1 MPFLCKNVGIIGAG
15 HIALKMASTLAA
27 LPRTHRYAIASREM
41 RKARRFAK
49 EQGFERAYGSYEEL
63 MDDPKVD
70 LIYIATPHAF
80 HFEQAKACILKGK
93 PVLCEKAFTA
103 NAAQAE
109 ELLKLAEEKQVF
121 IAEAIWTRYLPM
133 SRTIAE
139 LVRKGAVGTPYLLS
153 ANLGYAITNRERL
166 VRPELAGGALL
177 DVGVY
182 TLNFAAMVFGT
193 EILSTTSTCV
203 KMDNGLDA
211 QDSITLVYPG
221 ERMAVLNSSMLARS
235 DRQGIIS
242 GDGGHMIIDNINN
255 PQSIKVLDG
264 NYQTVAEYHAPSQ
277 VTGFEYEVNACIEA
291 LDKGLLQTLDMPH
304 DETLRI
310 MRQMD
315 ALRKEWGVRFPFE

>member
-1 MPFLCKNVGIIGAG
+1 MKIYNVGIIGAG

-139 LVRKGAVGTPYLLS
+139 LVRNGAVGTPYLLS

-221 ERMAVLNSSMLARS
+221 ERMAVLNCSMLARS

-277 VTGFEYEVNACIEA
+277 VTGFEYEVNACIDA

>member
-1 MPFLCKNVGIIGAG
+1 MKIYNVGIIGAG

-41 RKARRFAK
+41 RKAMTFAK

-80 HFEQAKACILKGK
+80 HFEQAKASILKGK

>member
-1 MPFLCKNVGIIGAG
+1 MKIYNVGIIGAG

-41 RKARRFAK
+41 RKARTFAK

-80 HFEQAKACILKGK
+80 HFEQAKASILKGK

-139 LVRKGAVGTPYLLS
+139 LVRNGAVGTPYLLS

-235 DRQGIIS
+235 DRHGIIS

-277 VTGFEYEVNACIEA
+277 VTGFEYEVNACIDA

>member
-1 MPFLCKNVGIIGAG
+1 MKIYNVGIIGAG

-70 LIYIATPHAF
+70 LIYIATPHAS

-139 LVRKGAVGTPYLLS
+139 LVRNGAVGTPYLLS

-264 NYQTVAEYHAPSQ
+264 NYQTVAEFHAPSQ

>member
-1 MPFLCKNVGIIGAG
+1 MKIYNVGIIGAG

-315 ALRKEWGVRFPFE
+315 ALRKEWGVCFPFE

>member
-1 MPFLCKNVGIIGAG
+1 MKIYNVGIIGAG

-80 HFEQAKACILKGK
+80 HFEQAKASILKGK

-221 ERMAVLNSSMLARS
+221 ERMAVLNCSMLARS

-277 VTGFEYEVNACIEA
+277 VTGFEYEVNACIDA

-315 ALRKEWGVRFPFE
+315 ALRKEWGVCFPFE

>member
-1 MPFLCKNVGIIGAG
+1 MKIYNVGIIGAG

-80 HFEQAKACILKGK
+80 HFEQAKASILKGK

-277 VTGFEYEVNACIEA
+277 VTGFEYEVNACIDA

-315 ALRKEWGVRFPFE
+315 ALRKEWGVCFPFE

>member
-1 MPFLCKNVGIIGAG
+1 MKIYNVGIIGAG
-15 HIALKMASTLAA
+15 RIALKMASTLAA

-80 HFEQAKACILKGK
+80 HFEQAKASILKGK

-139 LVRKGAVGTPYLLS
+139 LVRNGAVGTPYLLS

-264 NYQTVAEYHAPSQ
+264 NYQTVAEFHAPSQ
-277 VTGFEYEVNACIEA
+277 VTGFEYEVNACIDA

>member
-1 MPFLCKNVGIIGAG
+1 MKIYNVGIIGAG

-41 RKARRFAK
+41 RKAMTFAK

-80 HFEQAKACILKGK
+80 HFEQAKASILKGK

-139 LVRKGAVGTPYLLS
+139 LVRNGAVGTPYLLS

-221 ERMAVLNSSMLARS
+221 ERMAVLNCSMLARS

>member
-1 MPFLCKNVGIIGAG
+1 MKIYNVGIIGAG

-41 RKARRFAK
+41 RKAMTFAK

-277 VTGFEYEVNACIEA
+277 VTGFEYEVNACLEA

-315 ALRKEWGVRFPFE
+315 ALRKEWGVCFPFE

>member
-1 MPFLCKNVGIIGAG
+1 MKIYNVGIIGAG

-103 NAAQAE
+103 NATQAE

-277 VTGFEYEVNACIEA
+277 VTGFEYEVNACIDA

>member
-1 MPFLCKNVGIIGAG
+1 MKIYNVGIIGAG

>member
-1 MPFLCKNVGIIGAG
+1 MKIYNVGIIGAG

-80 HFEQAKACILKGK
+80 HFEQAKASILKGK

-139 LVRKGAVGTPYLLS
+139 LVRNGAVGTPYLLS

-221 ERMAVLNSSMLARS
+221 ERMAVLNCSMLARS

-277 VTGFEYEVNACIEA
+277 VTGFEYEVNACIDA

-315 ALRKEWGVRFPFE
+315 ALRKEWGVCFPFE

>member
-1 MPFLCKNVGIIGAG
+1 MKIYNVGIIGAG

-41 RKARRFAK
+41 RKAMTFAK

>member
-1 MPFLCKNVGIIGAG
+1 MKIYNVGIIGAG

-80 HFEQAKACILKGK
+80 HFEQAKASILKGK

-139 LVRKGAVGTPYLLS
+139 LVRNGAVGTPYLLS

-315 ALRKEWGVRFPFE
+315 ALRKEWGVCFPFE

>member
-1 MPFLCKNVGIIGAG
+1 MKIYNVGIIGAG

-41 RKARRFAK
+41 RKAMTFAK

-139 LVRKGAVGTPYLLS
+139 LVRNGAVGTPYLLS

-166 VRPELAGGALL
+166 VCPELAGGALL

-315 ALRKEWGVRFPFE
+315 ALRKEWGVCFPFE

>member
-1 MPFLCKNVGIIGAG
+1 MKIYNVGIIGAG

-80 HFEQAKACILKGK
+80 HFEQAKASILKGK

-139 LVRKGAVGTPYLLS
+139 LVRNGAVGTPYLLS

-221 ERMAVLNSSMLARS
+221 ERMAVLNCSMLARS

-304 DETLRI
+304 DETLRV

-315 ALRKEWGVRFPFE
+315 ALRKEWGVCFPFE

>member
-1 MPFLCKNVGIIGAG
+1 MKIYNVGIIGAG

-80 HFEQAKACILKGK
+80 HFEQAKASILKGK

-139 LVRKGAVGTPYLLS
+139 LVRNGAVGTPYLLS

-235 DRQGIIS
+235 DRQGVIS

-264 NYQTVAEYHAPSQ
+264 NYQTIAEYHAPSQ

-315 ALRKEWGVRFPFE
+315 ALRKEWGVCFPFE

>member
-1 MPFLCKNVGIIGAG
+1 MKIYNVGIIGAG

-139 LVRKGAVGTPYLLS
+139 LVRNGAVGTPYLLS

-221 ERMAVLNSSMLARS
+221 ERMAVLNCSMLARS

-315 ALRKEWGVRFPFE
+315 ALRKEWGVCFPFE

>member
-1 MPFLCKNVGIIGAG
+1 M
-15 HIALKMASTLAA
+15 
-27 LPRTHRYAIASREM
+27 
-41 RKARRFAK
+41 
-49 EQGFERAYGSYEEL
+49 
-63 MDDPKVD
+63 
-70 LIYIATPHAF
+70 
-80 HFEQAKACILKGK
+80 
-93 PVLCEKAFTA
+93 
-103 NAAQAE
+103 
-109 ELLKLAEEKQVF
+109 QVF

-139 LVRKGAVGTPYLLS
+139 LVRNGAVGTPYLLS

-166 VRPELAGGALL
+166 VRPELAGGTLL
-177 DVGVY
+177 DVGDY

-211 QDSITLVYPG
+211 QYSITLVYPG
-221 ERMAVLNSSMLARS
+221 ERMAVLNCSMLARS
-235 DRQGIIS
+235 DRQGVIS

-255 PQSIKVLDG
+255 HQSIKVLDG

>member
-1 MPFLCKNVGIIGAG
+1 MKIYNVGIIGAG

-41 RKARRFAK
+41 RKAMTFAK

-139 LVRKGAVGTPYLLS
+139 LVRNGAVGTPYLLS

-221 ERMAVLNSSMLARS
+221 ERMAVLNCSMLARS

>member
-1 MPFLCKNVGIIGAG
+1 MKIYNVGIIGAG

-41 RKARRFAK
+41 RKAMTFAK

-80 HFEQAKACILKGK
+80 HFEQAKASILKGK

-277 VTGFEYEVNACIEA
+277 VTGFEYEVNACIDA

-315 ALRKEWGVRFPFE
+315 ALRKEWGVCFPFE

>member
-1 MPFLCKNVGIIGAG
+1 MKIYNVGIIGAG

-41 RKARRFAK
+41 RKAMAFAK

-139 LVRKGAVGTPYLLS
+139 LVRNGAVGTPYLLS

-277 VTGFEYEVNACIEA
+277 VTGFEYEVNACIDA

>member
-1 MPFLCKNVGIIGAG
+1 MKIYNVGIIGAG

-41 RKARRFAK
+41 RTARTFAK

-80 HFEQAKACILKGK
+80 HFEQAKASILKGK

-139 LVRKGAVGTPYLLS
+139 LVRNGAVGTPYLLS

-264 NYQTVAEYHAPSQ
+264 NYQTVAEFHAPSQ

-315 ALRKEWGVRFPFE
+315 ALRKEWGVCFPFE

>member
-1 MPFLCKNVGIIGAG
+1 MKIYNVGIIGAG

-103 NAAQAE
+103 NATQAE

-139 LVRKGAVGTPYLLS
+139 LVRNGAVGTPYLLS

-315 ALRKEWGVRFPFE
+315 ALRKEWGVCFPFE

>member
-1 MPFLCKNVGIIGAG
+1 MKIYNVGIIGAG

-27 LPRTHRYAIASREM
+27 LPRIHRYAIASREM
-41 RKARRFAK
+41 RKARTFAK

-103 NAAQAE
+103 NATQAE

-121 IAEAIWTRYLPM
+121 ITEAIWTRYLPM

-139 LVRKGAVGTPYLLS
+139 LVRNGAVGTPYLLS
-153 ANLGYAITNRERL
+153 ANLGYAITNRKRL

-211 QDSITLVYPG
+211 QDSITLVYPD

-235 DRQGIIS
+235 DRQGVIS

-264 NYQTVAEYHAPSQ
+264 NYQTIAEYHAPSQ

>member
-1 MPFLCKNVGIIGAG
+1 MKIYNVGIIGAG

-41 RKARRFAK
+41 RKAMTFAK

-315 ALRKEWGVRFPFE
+315 ALRKEWGVCFPFE

>member
-1 MPFLCKNVGIIGAG
+1 MKIYNVGIIGAG

-27 LPRTHRYAIASREM
+27 LPRTHRYAIASRET
-41 RKARRFAK
+41 RKARTFAK

-277 VTGFEYEVNACIEA
+277 VTGFEYEVNACIDA

-315 ALRKEWGVRFPFE
+315 ALRKEWGVCFPFE

>member
-1 MPFLCKNVGIIGAG
+1 MKIYNVGIIGAG

-41 RKARRFAK
+41 RKAMTFAK

-153 ANLGYAITNRERL
+153 ANLGYAIRTASVWS
-166 VRPELAGGALL
+166 VRNWQAELSW
-177 DVGVY
+177 
-182 TLNFAAMVFGT
+182 M
-193 EILSTTSTCV
+193 
-203 KMDNGLDA
+203 
-211 QDSITLVYPG
+211 
-221 ERMAVLNSSMLARS
+221 
-235 DRQGIIS
+235 S
-242 GDGGHMIIDNINN
+242 GFI
-255 PQSIKVLDG
+255 
-264 NYQTVAEYHAPSQ
+264 
-277 VTGFEYEVNACIEA
+277 
-291 LDKGLLQTLDMPH
+291 
-304 DETLRI
+304 R
-310 MRQMD
+310 
-315 ALRKEWGVRFPFE
+315 

>member
-1 MPFLCKNVGIIGAG
+1 MKIYNVGIIGAG

-221 ERMAVLNSSMLARS
+221 ERMAVLNCSMLARS
-235 DRQGIIS
+235 DRQGVIS

-264 NYQTVAEYHAPSQ
+264 NYQTVAEFHAPSQ

>member
-1 MPFLCKNVGIIGAG
+1 MKIYNVGIIGAG

-41 RKARRFAK
+41 RKAMTFAK

-264 NYQTVAEYHAPSQ
+264 NYQTVAEFHAPSQ

>member
-1 MPFLCKNVGIIGAG
+1 MKIYNVGIIGAG

-41 RKARRFAK
+41 RKAMTFAK

-153 ANLGYAITNRERL
+153 ANLGYAISNRERL

-315 ALRKEWGVRFPFE
+315 ALRKEWGVCFPFE

>member
-1 MPFLCKNVGIIGAG
+1 MKIYNVGIIGAG
-15 HIALKMASTLAA
+15 HIALKMASTLAV

-41 RKARRFAK
+41 RKARTFAK

-221 ERMAVLNSSMLARS
+221 ERMAVLNCSMLARS

-315 ALRKEWGVRFPFE
+315 ALRKEWGVCFPFE

>member
-1 MPFLCKNVGIIGAG
+1 MKIYNVGIIGAG

-277 VTGFEYEVNACIEA
+277 VTGFEYEVNACLEA

>member
-1 MPFLCKNVGIIGAG
+1 MKIYNVGIIGAG

-139 LVRKGAVGTPYLLS
+139 LVRNGAVGTPYLLS

-277 VTGFEYEVNACIEA
+277 VTGFEYEVNACIDA

-315 ALRKEWGVRFPFE
+315 ALRKEWGVCFPFE

>member
-1 MPFLCKNVGIIGAG
+1 MKIYNVGIIGAG

-27 LPRTHRYAIASREM
+27 LPRTHRYAIASRET
-41 RKARRFAK
+41 RKARTFAK

-264 NYQTVAEYHAPSQ
+264 NYQTVAEFHAPSQ

-291 LDKGLLQTLDMPH
+291 LDKGLLQTLDMLH

>member
-1 MPFLCKNVGIIGAG
+1 MKIYNVGIIGAG

-41 RKARRFAK
+41 RKARAFAK

-139 LVRKGAVGTPYLLS
+139 LVRNGAVGTPYLLS

-277 VTGFEYEVNACIEA
+277 VTGFEYEVNACIDA

-315 ALRKEWGVRFPFE
+315 ALRKEWGVCFPFE

>member
-1 MPFLCKNVGIIGAG
+1 MKIYNVGIIGAG

-41 RKARRFAK
+41 RKAMTFAK

-80 HFEQAKACILKGK
+80 HFEQAKASILKGK

-139 LVRKGAVGTPYLLS
+139 LVRNGAVGTPYLLS

-277 VTGFEYEVNACIEA
+277 VTGFEYEVNACIDA

-315 ALRKEWGVRFPFE
+315 ALRKEWGVCFPFE

>member
-1 MPFLCKNVGIIGAG
+1 MKIYNVGIIGAG

-139 LVRKGAVGTPYLLS
+139 LVRNGAVGTPYLLS

>member
-1 MPFLCKNVGIIGAG
+1 MKIYNVGIIGAG

-41 RKARRFAK
+41 RKAMTFAK

-139 LVRKGAVGTPYLLS
+139 LVRNGAIGTPYLLS

-264 NYQTVAEYHAPSQ
+264 NYQTVAEFHAPSQ